1 MTVLVTG
8 GAGFIGANFVL
19 DWLSVEDRPI
29 VNLDK
34 LTYAGNM
41 QSLASV
47 LDDKRH
53 TFVRGDIADTELVSA
68 LLNSHRPKTI
78 VHFAAESHVDR
89 SISGPDEFIRTNV
102 LGTFHLLESTRRY
115 FESLCASD
123 QDEFRFINVSTDE
136 VYGSLDPQN
145 PAFTETSRYAPN
157 SPYSA
162 SKAASDHI
170 ARSYFHT
177 YGLPVITSN
186 CSNNY
191 GPLQFPEKL
200 VPLMIMNGLHGK
212 PLPIYG
218 DGLNIRDWLYVGDH
232 CAAIRLLLDRGQ
244 PGETYNIGG
253 DSEMTNLDV
262 VQAIC
267 TLLDELVDGAR
278 VYPHKQLI
286 RHIEDRPGHDRRY
299 AVNTDKI
306 RTELAWQVSET
317 FKSGLR
323 KTVQWYLNNQN
334 WIAEVESGDYLNWME
349 SHYGHRAAGR

>member
-19 DWLSVEDRPI
+19 DWLSIEDRPV

-41 QSLASV
+41 QSLSAV

-53 TFVRGDIADTELVSA
+53 TFVQADIADSETVSA
-68 LLNSHRPKTI
+68 LLNRYRPRSI

-89 SISGPDEFIRTNV
+89 SISGPDEFIQTNV
-102 LGTFHLLESTRRY
+102 LGTFRLLEVAREY
-115 FESLCASD
+115 YESLTGSD
-123 QDEFRFINVSTDE
+123 RDGFRFINVSTDE
-136 VYGSLDPQN
+136 VYGSLGPQE

-162 SKAASDHI
+162 SKASADHI
-170 ARSYFHT
+170 ARAYFHT

-191 GPLQFPEKL
+191 GPFQFPEKL
-200 VPLMIMNGLHGK
+200 IPLMIMNGLRDK

-218 DGLNIRDWLYVGDH
+218 DGLNVRDWLFVGDH
-232 CAAIRLLLDRGQ
+232 CAAIRFLLKYGE

-253 DSEMTNLDV
+253 DSEMTNMDV
-262 VQAIC
+262 VEEIC
-267 TLLDELVDGAR
+267 CLLDELIEKPQVGAHR
-278 VYPHKQLI
+278 NLI
-286 RHIEDRPGHDRRY
+286 SHIEDRLGHDRRY
-299 AVNTDKI
+299 AVNADKI
-306 RTELAWQVSET
+306 RSKLAWDVSVS

-323 KTVQWYLNNQN
+323 KTVQWYLNNEE
-334 WIAEVESGDYLNWME
+334 WIAAVESGAYRNWMN
-349 SHYGHRAAGR
+349 SHYGRGVMG